1 MKNNFIILTLL
12 CLSLIVTFII
22 GYREGE
28 RRSEG
33 LETSDTV
40 IISKRDTLWKDTIIE
55 KTKYI
60 PRKVEIIKHD
70 TITKDTVLTYEQKT
84 YEDTIAFDNDSI
96 LLTNVISGVDAK
108 LDSTHVTWKKQKE
121 IVTNTIYITREKEK
135 TFWDRFHI
143 QPQATAGWNPIDG
156 KCAVVV
162 GFGIG
167 FDL

>member
-1 MKNNFIILTLL
+1 MKNDFIILTLL

-60 PRKVEIIKHD
+60 PKKVEVIRRD
-70 TITKDTVLTYEQKT
+70 TITKDTVLTYVHKT

-121 IVTNTIYITREKEK
+121 IVTNYVYITNTVEKK
-135 TFWDRFHI
+135 KFITFS
-143 QPQATAGWNPIDG
+143 PQATAGYDPFANRFG
-156 KCAVVV
+156 VVC
-162 GFGIG
+162 GFGIAIN
-167 FDL
+167 F